1 MTIVELSYPGIST
14 ILNEYPLYD
23 IVHVHELFLNEGEEK
38 LKLKNGK
45 IWESSKQKK
54 KIKEG

>member
-1 MTIVELSYPGIST
+1 MTIVELSYSDIST

-38 LKLKNGK
+38 SKLKNGK
-45 IWESSKQKK
+45 I
-54 KIKEG
+54 

>member
-1 MTIVELSYPGIST
+1 MTIVELSYSGITT

-23 IVHVHELFLNEGEEK
+23 IVVYVHEK
-38 LKLKNGK
+38 SKLKNGK

-54 KIKEG
+54 KIKQG

>member
-1 MTIVELSYPGIST
+1 MTIVELSYSGITT

-23 IVHVHELFLNEGEEK
+23 IVYVHEK
-38 LKLKNGK
+38 SKLKNGK

-54 KIKEG
+54 KIKQG